1 MLHSSHQRR
10 RLYTVVYLFSMRLV
24 LLTAQV
30 MLLAPVLRCKQR
42 DIYRTHSAFS
52 CLAILTFLLLCSAA
66 PFLLRIIASTYELVG
81 VQYDNIFVLIAMV
94 SQVSDIGIVLISMI
108 SQIWQRQRLCDFLNQ
123 LQSTVQRVRTL
134 RGRNLVSGE
143 ALLLFWLQLGLT
155 LYDVLTQLV
164 FLANLAFKLDPWQF
178 LVNLASLY
186 LQQCRATLQLLIMG
200 SVLLLTVCYEQLAL
214 RMDDIS
220 QGIALELIHFEELIS
235 LQNGLDELLRQLLH
249 IFQLPLCLVVGGEFI
264 NVLANL
270 YAQLYYYVITK
281 ALWLAFL
288 FYCAKISTEL
298 YLLIHVVHFCCER
311 HKNVICLFLERDIDL
326 EEGMEWRFELT
337 HSDALWPQPIKFYIL
352 GLFELDNK
360 FWLFLLAYSVNFIV
374 IILQFGFYT

>member
-10 RLYTVVYLFSMRLV
+10 RLYTVAYLFSTRLV

-52 CLAILTFLLLCSAA
+52 CLAILAFLLLCSAT

-94 SQVSDIGIVLISMI
+94 SQ
-108 SQIWQRQRLCDFLNQ
+108 
-123 LQSTVQRVRTL
+123 RVRAL
-134 RGRNLVSGE
+134 CGRNLVSGE

-155 LYDVLTQLV
+155 LYDVLMQLV
-164 FLANLAFKLDPWQF
+164 FLANMAFKLDPWQF

-200 SVLLLTVCYEQLAL
+200 SVLLLTVCYDQLAL
-214 RMDDIS
+214 CVDDIS
-220 QGIALELIHFEELIS
+220 QGIAVELIQFEELVS
-235 LQNGLDELLRQLLH
+235 LQNALDGLLRQLIH
-249 IFQLPLCLVVGGEFI
+249 IFQLPLCLAVGGEFI

-281 ALWLAFL
+281 ALWLAFV
-288 FYCAKISTEL
+288 FYCAKISIEL

-311 HKNVICLFLERDIDL
+311 QKNVICVFLESDIDL

-337 HSDALWPQPIKFYIL
+337 HSDALWPQPIKFCIL
-352 GLFELDNK
+352 GLFELDNE

-374 IILQFGFYT
+374 IILQFGFYS